1 MDKKE
6 QKVIITD
13 SDWRRL
19 SFDLLIS
26 STDNVMRSMIVEWM
40 ESLGAIDGK
49 RKQINISDVDELA
62 TYVMLIDDYYDRRNM
77 IIIWLKRFGIPVIG
91 RRQIGNEDEYKR
103 MEKKMKEI
111 WGRGEPKYIRKD
123 ETDKEMDAIK
133 ELRQMDIKINRGE
146 EE

>member
-123 ETDKEMDAIK
+123 ETDKEMVAIK

>member
-111 WGRGEPKYIRKD
+111 WGRGKPKHIRKD
-123 ETDKEMDAIK
+123 ETDKEMVAIK

>member
-111 WGRGEPKYIRKD
+111 WGRGKPKYIRKD